1 MSPTRQPFSAELHT
15 PGVELAGLLA
25 LLGEH
30 LYSTPAVAVLR
41 TDPARRVLI
50 IEDDGAGLTGEEI
63 VADLAT
69 IGRGATRGVRDATG
83 TEELIGLFG
92 IGFLSAFVIAHTVTM
107 TTTSWQQPPAGACAR
122 GRGRGVD
129 VRVPACRHAVA
140 RVARRI
146 RARRSGLRPGGARRG
161 PAPPGRGWRPDP
173 RRGRDVPIP
182 DGVEIDGF
190 DASLGIPPGV
200 EPSAVHALLVEL
212 FGAEPDPARPVL
224 WPLLAR
230 DAGAEPVAE
239 RHAAA
244 WERWGF

>member
-107 TTTSWQQPPAGACAR
+107 TTPSWQQPPAGACAR

-129 VRVPACRHAVA
+129 ARPCTGTSSLSLGSHVA
-140 RVARRI
+140 YELAGVGFAREELDEVLHRLDEAGVRI
-146 RARRSGLRPGGARRG
+146 RAAGGTFPSPTGSRSMASTRPSASR
-161 PAPPGRGWRPDP
+161 PASSLPLPCPPGRALRCRAGSGPP
-173 RRGRDVPIP
+173 RALA
-182 DGVEIDGF
+182 
-190 DASLGIPPGV
+190 AS
-200 EPSAVHALLVEL
+200 
-212 FGAEPDPARPVL
+212 GA
-224 WPLLAR
+224 
-230 DAGAEPVAE
+230 
-239 RHAAA
+239 
-244 WERWGF
+244 